1 MTTETTSALDIA
13 QYKSAFESWDV
24 EKLLG
29 FYDDEVEL
37 TMLSGN
43 NPPSSPREQRGKEVF
58 RGMFEHCRDAG
69 ATVSVEH
76 GVSEG
81 DRASMTVTCVF
92 PGGRRVVANTA
103 VEVRDGRIVRE
114 HEVVAGD

>member
-1 MTTETTSALDIA
+1 MTTQTTSALDIEL
-13 QYKSAFESWDV
+13 YKSAFESWDV
-24 EKLLG
+24 ETLLD

-37 TMLSGN
+37 TMVSAN

-69 ATVSVEH
+69 ATPAVEN
-76 GVSEG
+76 GISDG

-92 PGGRRVVANTA
+92 PGGRKVVANNS

-114 HEVVAGD
+114 HEVIAGD